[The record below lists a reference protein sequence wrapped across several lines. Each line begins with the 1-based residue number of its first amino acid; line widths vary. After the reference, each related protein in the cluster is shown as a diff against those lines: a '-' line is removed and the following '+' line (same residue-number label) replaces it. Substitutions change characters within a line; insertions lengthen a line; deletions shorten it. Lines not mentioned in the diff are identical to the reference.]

1 MSVHSKFILTPIE
14 TILDEASNITRGIG
28 GGIEIYPV
36 WEYILQSILLKMTG
50 AQEQKMKCIC
60 WEIAS
65 VDYDIRR
72 DIYIKWDLGE
82 CSTFK
87 HKRKILKYLLEALKK
102 IKNDFNVESTIDLNK
117 IFFDTKDIL
126 KKFYEESGTSGFMK
140 KTYEEYI
147 EIYNSIGP
155 DCLSKELIFNN
166 CENCRHKNDLTKP
179 YTCAQKKNLVY
190 MCDSLYH
197 FRNRIAHNLLSYQ
210 HNKPNFDT
218 FIDND
223 VIYENYFIRF
233 SLLIIID
240 KLFIS
245 LFKSFKDE
253 LDLSKLF

>member
-1 MSVHSKFILTPIE
+1 MSNHSKFILTPIE
-14 TILDEASNITRGIG
+14 GILDEASNITRGIG
-28 GGIEIYPV
+28 GGIEIYPI

-72 DIYIKWDLGE
+72 DIFIKWDLGE

-87 HKRKILKYLLEALKK
+87 HKRKIFKYLLDALKK
-102 IKNDFNVESTIDLNK
+102 IKKNFDIESTIDLNQ
-117 IFFDTKDIL
+117 IFFETKNIL
-126 KKFYEESGTSGFMK
+126 IKFYEESGTNGFMK
-140 KTYEEYI
+140 KSFEEYL

-155 DCLSKELIFNN
+155 YCLSKELIFNN

-179 YTCAQKKNLVY
+179 YTCAEKKNLVHMY
-190 MCDSLYH
+190 ESLYH

-223 VIYENYFIRF
+223 MIYENYFIRF

-240 KLFIS
+240 KVFIN
-245 LFKSFKDE
+245 LYKIFKAE